1 MNKKDL
7 IDSLS
12 RKMEISGK
20 EAKKVVDLVF
30 QRMTDSL
37 AQGDRVEIRG
47 LGSFVVKDYKA
58 YEGRN
63 PKTGE
68 VIAVKPKKLPFF
80 KAGKELKERVNN
92 KQSI

>member
-30 QRMTDSL
+30 QRMTDFL
-37 AQGDRVEIRG
+37 AQGNRVEIRG
-47 LGSFVVKDYKA
+47 LGSFTVKNYKA

-68 VIAVKPKKLPFF
+68 VVTIKPKKLPFF
-80 KAGKELKERVNN
+80 KVGRELKERVNN
-92 KQSI
+92 K

>member
-30 QRMTDSL
+30 QRMTDFL
-37 AQGDRVEIRG
+37 VHGNRVEIRG
-47 LGSFVVKDYKA
+47 LGSFTVKNYKG
-58 YEGRN
+58 YEGR
-63 PKTGE
+63 
-68 VIAVKPKKLPFF
+68 KPKPDQVVTFPISKINIGKQLLPD
-80 KAGKELKERVNN
+80 KTSRC
-92 KQSI
+92 